1 MVKRSLLAILLLTTG
16 SVMPINATNDG
27 SGKPIGIVD
36 LSEGDYL
43 WVLSILYK
51 VEGVE
56 SGRMTYY
63 AVFEEK
69 NGFVVAMGHR
79 KEEPPCR
86 YYFVSR
92 DGKFYDVK
100 KLKITWMDKAVSYQG
115 KVFNSVKLGK
125 IGPEEVR

>member
-1 MVKRSLLAILLLTTG
+1 MVKRVLFAIFLLSAG
-16 SVMPINATNDG
+16 SVMPINATTEG

-63 AVFEEK
+63 AIFEEK
-69 NGFVVAMGHR
+69 AGFVVAMGR
-79 KEEPPCR
+79 QKEEPPCS

-100 KLKITWMDKAVSYQG
+100 KLKIAWMDKAVSYKG

-125 IGPEEVR
+125 IGPEEIR